1 MAKVLCFLATNP
13 QCVQPLREEV
23 ERTIDEHGWT
33 REGIAQMR
41 RVDSFIKETLRF
53 EGTTACV
60 YFLRTPLMY
69 LTSLLDG
76 VQRKATKDVTLSDGT
91 FLPRGTNV
99 AFAVYAIEHDHH
111 NYEDPFTFKPFRFVE
126 LQDKCGDPSKYQ
138 FASITHDSL
147 GFGLG
152 KSAW

>member
-1 MAKVLCFLATNP
+1 M
-13 QCVQPLREEV
+13 
-23 ERTIDEHGWT
+23 TIDAHGWT

-60 YFLRTPLMY
+60 YFPHTLLIY
-69 LTSLLDG
+69 LTSLLVS
-76 VQRKATKDVTLSDGT
+76 VQRKTLKNVTLSDGT
-91 FLPRGTNV
+91 FLPQGTRV
-99 AFAVYAIEHDHH
+99 AFASYAIEHDHH
-111 NYEDPFTFKPFRFVE
+111 NYENPFAFEPFRFVD

-138 FASITHDSL
+138 FTSLSHDSL

-152 KSAW
+152 KLAW